1 MPTPLS
7 ASAALKMQTPRKNF
21 PNNRLLSNRD
31 ASPAPDSRP
40 RANSV
45 KRKEPEGP
53 SFAEI
58 VNGGACAKPAFEF
71 NIDISEFS
79 IVTLEVAKASSLVE
93 KAATEVND
101 QIKDP
106 ATVAVFG
113 SILDAMRGIT
123 TVQDKLATNAL
134 TIAGHLNTISASKLS
149 APVGS
154 GIGAGCAQP
163 VSTSSGMVN
172 LGAIPKKPRSDTP
185 PSNLAIPVPE
195 LLVASRPSERNFT
208 PAGAVPE
215 DPVKKNF
222 RETIREAEKSTLIFN
237 LDMGKVPLM
246 NKETM
251 AKKATLALTAMAAA
265 KEKKNTSIPS
275 EEAITALDDIL
286 SVTENYKFI
295 GSGTKSY
302 KNAKDPLNGS
312 FCTAPVRYD
321 FKDKDTR
328 FNAEKV
334 LRSRCGVN
342 CAVPYPALV
351 RDCTKQIVDEV
362 KKVFPDNFVRVTVDT
377 NRFVFKVA
385 RRPPKSDP
393 EPYWHYGFKDI
404 PIPDCVLE
412 LKLRK
417 LPDNFKIE
425 VPVPVPNTNEQ
436 VVQNRRSSSSG
447 SPMLVDGQGGPTQ
460 NDNE

>member
-1 MPTPLS
+1 
-7 ASAALKMQTPRKNF
+7 
-21 PNNRLLSNRD
+21 
-31 ASPAPDSRP
+31 
-40 RANSV
+40 
-45 KRKEPEGP
+45 
-53 SFAEI
+53 
-58 VNGGACAKPAFEF
+58 
-71 NIDISEFS
+71 
-79 IVTLEVAKASSLVE
+79 VAKASSLVE

-106 ATVAVFG
+106 VTVAVFS

-134 TIAGHLNTISASKLS
+134 TIAGHLKTISESNLS
-149 APVGS
+149 ASVGS
-154 GIGAGCAQP
+154 GNCAGSAPPAPTGSC
-163 VSTSSGMVN
+163 MVN

-195 LLVASRPSERNFT
+195 LLAVSRPSDHNFT

-222 RETIREAEKSTLIFN
+222 RETIREAKKSTLIFN
-237 LDMGKVPLM
+237 LDMGLM

-275 EEAITALDDIL
+275 EEEITALDDIL

-295 GSGTKSY
+295 SSGTKSY
-302 KNAKDPLNGS
+302 KNVKDPLNGS

-328 FNAEKV
+328 FDAEKI
-334 LRSRCGVN
+334 LRSRCRVN

-351 RDCTKQIVDEV
+351 RECTKQIVDEV

-393 EPYWHYGFKDI
+393 EPYWHYG
-404 PIPDCVLE
+404 
-412 LKLRK
+412 LK
-417 LPDNFKIE
+417 
-425 VPVPVPNTNEQ
+425 TS
-436 VVQNRRSSSSG
+436 RSR
-447 SPMLVDGQGGPTQ
+447 
-460 NDNE
+460 NACWN